1 MDNPCPT
8 WLADPSWDN
17 ITELAKLSNF
27 EGITMSFEQNPRD
40 WNLWFTATQPENS
53 QLPGGRVRT
62 GSPPYHSRPNPP
74 LPEPLCLYV
83 SPGEWESNCDELQ
96 KMLVVRCL
104 RQDRVSS
111 CVTTFVI
118 NHLGA
123 RFVEPPVLDMKAV
136 SVCRR

>member
-1 MDNPCPT
+1 M
-8 WLADPSWDN
+8 
-17 ITELAKLSNF
+17 
-27 EGITMSFEQNPRD
+27 
-40 WNLWFTATQPENS
+40 
-53 QLPGGRVRT
+53 
-62 GSPPYHSRPNPP
+62 
-74 LPEPLCLYV
+74 

-96 KMLVVRCL
+96 KMVVVRCL

-136 SVCRR
+136 SS

>member
-1 MDNPCPT
+1 MC
-8 WLADPSWDN
+8 
-17 ITELAKLSNF
+17 
-27 EGITMSFEQNPRD
+27 
-40 WNLWFTATQPENS
+40 
-53 QLPGGRVRT
+53 
-62 GSPPYHSRPNPP
+62 
-74 LPEPLCLYV
+74 V

-96 KMLVVRCL
+96 KMVVVRCL

-136 SVCRR
+136 SFCRSLFPVWPRGQNMFSLWWV

>member
-1 MDNPCPT
+1 MC
-8 WLADPSWDN
+8 
-17 ITELAKLSNF
+17 
-27 EGITMSFEQNPRD
+27 
-40 WNLWFTATQPENS
+40 
-53 QLPGGRVRT
+53 
-62 GSPPYHSRPNPP
+62 
-74 LPEPLCLYV
+74 V

-136 SVCRR
+136 SLTLQTGCNVSVPLKKNQSIGLKVHLISLGLIWSDNVLWVCQPCRWWRSPPAPRR